1 MSIMNNTII
10 YDLRVCSQ
18 IEPFGIDVSP
28 VFSWKMSSTQMGQK
42 QGAYMISIK
51 RAYDKSNTEIWNSGM
66 IMSDESVNVP
76 CDARLASTTTYEWTL
91 TVWDTNSVELERKTS
106 RFTTG
111 ITDGNWSDAKWI
123 TVYDKTRE
131 YATINQYTVET
142 TFKLIDKDVNFIVGT
157 ASYGAYYRFRI
168 LLKNDRIYMRPF
180 YSIPRCE
187 YRACG
192 VDIDITDMLN
202 INAAKVHSREF
213 SIKIAVVIDK
223 INVSIDGVTVYELE
237 ITEDMPPIGCGAPGF
252 HCGGPAHGLIIGRMI
267 TRDTVTGNILF
278 DYDFEKENPFSNS
291 TVVDGKLRMVATGR
305 IFPKRPSFAV
315 RKAITVSKKPAEA
328 KLFVSGMGVFC
339 PYVNGNRAANNTENG
354 KLYYELSPGN
364 TEVEIRRHYFTYD
377 VTDELKEGTNVLSA
391 IVTSGWW
398 SDLVSVCQGERNGF
412 IAKLIVR
419 YENGEE
425 EVFVT
430 DESWKAD
437 IDACPV
443 GYCSIFSGEEFDATK
458 STDFMTDS
466 YNDNHW
472 KSAETLDYC
481 GEMTSGFK
489 AAVYNRTDLEHE
501 PVSAVIFDS
510 IRDADEE
517 HYGTVIEKRSY
528 TYENG
533 FVPLTLRPGES
544 AVIDF
549 GYNCAGREAFA
560 VTAKAGTKITV
571 LHAEALNDA
580 NGAKSRNNSGPE
592 GDLWTFNLKD
602 LAPACTEYVCK
613 DGEQSYHPL
622 FTYYGFRYIRINAD
636 QPITINKLSYQV
648 LSSVRNDEGNIT
660 TGNKDINTLIDN
672 GRRGMLS
679 NYLSVPTD
687 CPQRGERVGWTADT
701 QVFTKTAMYYSGD
714 TKAFLEKYLIDLKDC
729 QAADGQYM
737 NGCPR
742 GRCGGSYG
750 SFGWSDAGVFIPY
763 YLYKVYGDK
772 SVIENSYE
780 SMQRY
785 VDGYLAS
792 TDKNGANIRYGDWL
806 NPLFNSEDTRRVLA
820 VAYYAW
826 VAKYMA
832 EMAAAIGKTEDA
844 ERYGELFETEK
855 QFFNE
860 MYVESDGNIKHMT
873 QTVAL
878 TTLYLGLVDDP
889 EYVQKYVDYVVK
901 EAVDHDY
908 TVRTGFLGTPMVLPM
923 LSEFGH
929 TDVAYKMLLC
939 KEYPSWLYPIEQ
951 GATTMW
957 ESWNAFTVADGYRR
971 NGNSLNHYSFGAVVE
986 WIYAYAAGI
995 RYGESFKKFII
1006 APEPDRSIGYLKAR
1020 YESSYGLIVSE
1031 WAYNEDG
1038 IEFNIEIPAN
1048 TSAVVKLPCS
1058 INNIKC
1064 VNGIC
1069 FEKAEGFNRVNCV
1082 DGITTFAA
1090 ESGKYRIVVNAL
1102 GA

>member
-1 MSIMNNTII
+1 MKIMNNTNI

-18 IEPFGIDVSP
+18 IEPFGIDISP
-28 VFSWKMSSTQMGQK
+28 VFSWKMRSTQMGQK
-42 QGAYMISIK
+42 QSAYMISI
-51 RAYDKSNTEIWNSGM
+51 RKSGKSAFEVWNSGM
-66 IMSDESVNVP
+66 VMSDESSNIP
-76 CDARLASTTTYEWTL
+76 CGAGLEWATDYEWTL
-91 TVWDTNSVELERKTS
+91 RVWDAKGLPLEARSS

-111 ITDGNWSDAKWI
+111 LPNEEWSDAKWI

-131 YATINQYTVET
+131 YATINEYTVET
-142 TFKLIDKDVNFIVGT
+142 TFKIINKDINFLIGT
-157 ASYGAYYRFRI
+157 ASYGAYYRFR
-168 LLKNDRIYMRPF
+168 LWLNKDRICMRAF
-180 YSIPRCE
+180 HSIPQCE
-187 YRACG
+187 YKVCG
-192 VDIDITDMLN
+192 VEVNISELLDIKVKEVHAHEFDI
-202 INAAKVHSREF
+202 KFE
-213 SIKIAVVIDK
+213 VIRDK
-223 INVSIDGVTVYELE
+223 INVIMDGVTVYELE

-252 HCGGPAHGLIIGRMI
+252 HCSGPAHGILLGRMI

-305 IFPKRPSFAV
+305 IFPKRPSFVV
-315 RKAITVSKKPAEA
+315 RKSISVTKRPKSA

-339 PYVNGNRAANNTENG
+339 AYINGNRVANNTSEG
-354 KLYYELSPGN
+354 KFYYELTPGN
-364 TEVEIRRHYFTYD
+364 TEIEIRRHYFTYD
-377 VTDELKEGTNVLSA
+377 VTNELNEGKNVLSA

-419 YENGEE
+419 YEDGDR

-430 DESWKAD
+430 DDSWKAD

-443 GYCSIFSGEEFDATK
+443 GFCSIFSGEEFDATK
-458 STDFMTDS
+458 STEFMSDGYDDS
-466 YNDNHW
+466 EW
-472 KSAETLDYC
+472 KNADTVEYQ
-481 GEMTSGFK
+481 GQMTSGFK
-489 AAVYNRTDLEHE
+489 AAVYNRSDLEHE

-528 TYENG
+528 TCENG
-533 FVPLTLRPGES
+533 FVPLTLQPGES

-549 GYNCAGREAFA
+549 GYNCAGREAFT
-560 VTAKAGTKITV
+560 VSAKAGTKITV
-571 LHAEALNDA
+571 WHAEALNEA
-580 NGAKSRNNSGPE
+580 NGAMSRNNSGPE
-592 GDLWTFNLKD
+592 GDVWLFNLGD
-602 LAPACTEYVCK
+602 LSPARTDYVCK
-613 DGEQSYHPL
+613 DGEQSYFPL
-622 FTYYGFRYIRINAD
+622 FTYYGFRYIRITAD
-636 QPITINKLSYQV
+636 QTITINKLTYQV

-660 TGNKDINTLIDN
+660 TGNKDVNTLIDN
-672 GRRGMLS
+672 GRRGMWA

-687 CPQRGERVGWTADT
+687 CPQRAERCGWTADT

-714 TKAFLEKYLIDLKDC
+714 AKPLLEKYLYDLKDC
-729 QAADGQYM
+729 QMSDGKYM
-737 NGCPR
+737 NASPR

-750 SFGWSDAGVFIPY
+750 AFGWSDAGVFIPY

-780 SMQRY
+780 SMQLY

-792 TDKNGANIRYGDWL
+792 TDKKGATIRYGDWL
-806 NPLFNSEDTRRVLA
+806 NPLLNSEDTRRVLA

-832 EMAAAIGKTEDA
+832 EMADAIGKAEDA
-844 ERYGELFETEK
+844 ERYRELFKTEK

-923 LSEFGH
+923 LSQFGH
-929 TDVAYKMLLC
+929 TDIAYKMLLC

-957 ESWNAFTVADGYRR
+957 ESWNAFTVADGYRPG
-971 NGNSLNHYSFGAVVE
+971 GNSLNHYSFGAVVE

-995 RYGESFKKFII
+995 RYDKAFKKFIV
-1006 APEPDRSIGYLKAR
+1006 APEPNSSIGHLKAE
-1020 YESSYGLIVSE
+1020 YESSYGRIVSE
-1031 WAYNEDG
+1031 WTYSSDG
-1038 IEFNIEIPAN
+1038 IEFYIEIPAN
-1048 TSAVVKLPCS
+1048 TSATVKLPCA
-1058 INNIKC
+1058 INNISSI
-1064 VNGIC
+1064 NGTRLENLANVYSINEEC
-1069 FEKAEGFNRVNCV
+1069 GA
-1082 DGITTFAA
+1082 TTFLA
-1090 ESGKYRIVVNAL
+1090 ESGRYRVFVKTK
-1102 GA
+1102 

>member
-1 MSIMNNTII
+1 MNIMNNTNI

-18 IEPFGIDVSP
+18 IEPFGVDISP
-28 VFSWKMSSTQMGQK
+28 LFSWKMSSTQMAQK
-42 QGAYMISIK
+42 QSAYMISIK
-51 RAYDKSNTEIWNSGM
+51 KACDEGNTEIWNSGM
-66 IMSDESVNVP
+66 VMSDESSNIP
-76 CDARLASTTTYEWTL
+76 CGAGLEWATDYEWTL
-91 TVWDTNSVELERKTS
+91 RVWDAKGLPLEARSS

-111 ITDGNWSDAKWI
+111 LPNEEWSDAKWI

-131 YATINQYTVET
+131 YATINEYTVET
-142 TFKLIDKDVNFIVGT
+142 TFKIISKDINFLIGT
-157 ASYGAYYRFRI
+157 ASYGAYYRFR
-168 LLKNDRIYMRPF
+168 LWLNKDRICMRAF
-180 YSIPRCE
+180 HSIPQCE
-187 YRACG
+187 YNVCG
-192 VDIDITDMLN
+192 VEVNISELLDIKVKEVHAHEFDI
-202 INAAKVHSREF
+202 KFE
-213 SIKIAVVIDK
+213 VIRDK
-223 INVSIDGVTVYELE
+223 INVIMDGVTVYELE

-252 HCGGPAHGLIIGRMI
+252 HCSGPAHGILLGRMI

-278 DYDFEKENPFSNS
+278 DYDFEKGNPFSNS

-305 IFPKRPSFAV
+305 IFPKRPSFVV
-315 RKAITVSKKPAEA
+315 RKSISIDKKPVDA

-339 PYVNGNRAANNTENG
+339 SYVNGNRVANDTSDG
-354 KLYYELSPGN
+354 RLYYELTPGN
-364 TEVEIRRHYFTYD
+364 TEAEIRRHYFTYD
-377 VTDELKEGTNVLSA
+377 VTNELNEGTNVLSA

-443 GYCSIFSGEEFDATK
+443 GFCSIFSGEEFDATK
-458 STDFMTDS
+458 TVAFMTDS
-466 YNDNHW
+466 YDDSEW
-472 KSAETLDYC
+472 KNAETLDYS

-533 FVPLTLRPGES
+533 FAPLTLQPGES

-549 GYNCAGREAFA
+549 GYNCAGREAFT
-560 VTAKAGTKITV
+560 VSAKAGTKITV
-571 LHAEALNDA
+571 WHAEALNEA
-580 NGAKSRNNSGPE
+580 NGAMSRNNSGPE
-592 GDLWTFNLKD
+592 GDVWLFNLGD
-602 LAPACTEYVCK
+602 LSPARTDYVCK
-613 DGEQSYHPL
+613 DGEQSYFPL
-622 FTYYGFRYIRINAD
+622 FTYYGFRYIRITAD
-636 QPITINKLSYQV
+636 QTITINKLTYQV
-648 LSSVRNDEGNIT
+648 LTSVTHDDGSII
-660 TGNKDINTLIDN
+660 TGNKDVNTLIDN
-672 GRRGMLS
+672 GRHGLLA

-687 CPQRGERVGWTADT
+687 CPQRAERCGWTADT

-714 TKAFLEKYLIDLKDC
+714 TKAFLEKYLVDLKDC
-729 QAADGQYM
+729 QMADGKYM
-737 NGCPR
+737 NASPR

-772 SVIENSYE
+772 SVIENSYK
-780 SMQRY
+780 SMQLY

-792 TDKNGANIRYGDWL
+792 TDKKGATIRYGDWL
-806 NPLFNSEDTRRVLA
+806 NPLLNSEDTRRVLA

-832 EMAAAIGKTEDA
+832 EMADAIGRAEDA
-844 ERYGELFETEK
+844 ARYRELFETEK
-855 QFFNE
+855 QFFND

-889 EYVQKYVDYVVK
+889 EYVRKYVDYVVK

-929 TDVAYKMLLC
+929 TDTAYKMLLC

-957 ESWNAFTVADGYRR
+957 ESWNAFTVADGYRAG
-971 NGNSLNHYSFGAVVE
+971 GNSLNHYSFGAVVE

-995 RYGESFKKFII
+995 RYDKAFKKFIV
-1006 APEPDRSIGYLKAR
+1006 APEPDSSIGYLKAE
-1020 YESSYGLIVSE
+1020 YESNYGRIVSE
-1031 WAYNEDG
+1031 WVYNEDG

-1048 TSAVVKLPCS
+1048 TSATVKLPCA
-1058 INNIKC
+1058 IDNIKY
-1064 VNGIC
+1064 VNGNR
-1069 FEKAEGFNRVNCV
+1069 FEKVDGFNVVNHV
-1082 DGITTFAA
+1082 DGITTFVA
-1090 ESGKYRIVVNAL
+1090 ESGKYRIVVNI
-1102 GA
+1102 